1 MIRHMA
7 SIGEIV
13 DDMAAAVAFY
23 RDVLGLEVEWNEGTG
38 YATAKVAGAMH
49 FGIWSREAAAEA
61 TLGDKEAASRI
72 PLGFTVEFEVDEV
85 QAAAEYPGEQG
96 VEGTAGTPDG
106 GLGTDHKPLPI
117 AERGAL
123 RRSGDPLGPG
133 ALRELACPKPVS
145 LEARQAQAP
154 HGRGGRMHNGRQ
166 DRDIERAK
174 RMAAGR
180 RKPNA

>member
-49 FGIWSREAAAEA
+49 FGIWSRESAAEA

-85 QAAAEYPGEQG
+85 QAAADTLESKGWKVLQAPRTEDWGQ
-96 VEGTAGTPDG
+96 TTSRFLSPS
-106 GLGTDHKPLPI
+106 
-117 AERGAL
+117 GAL
-123 RRSGDPLGPG
+123 CGVAETPWARDLSG
-133 ALRELACPKPVS
+133 S
-145 LEARQAQAP
+145 
-154 HGRGGRMHNGRQ
+154 
-166 DRDIERAK
+166 
-174 RMAAGR
+174 
-180 RKPNA
+180 

>member
-85 QAAAEYPGEQG
+85 QAAADTLESKGWKVLQAPRTEDWGQ
-96 VEGTAGTPDG
+96 TTSRFLSPS
-106 GLGTDHKPLPI
+106 
-117 AERGAL
+117 GAL
-123 RRSGDPLGPG
+123 CGVAETPW
-133 ALRELACPKPVS
+133 ARELS
-145 LEARQAQAP
+145 
-154 HGRGGRMHNGRQ
+154 GS
-166 DRDIERAK
+166 
-174 RMAAGR
+174 
-180 RKPNA
+180 

>member
-49 FGIWSREAAAEA
+49 FGIWSRESAAEA

-85 QAAAEYPGEQG
+85 QAAADTLESKGWKVLQAPRTEDWGQ
-96 VEGTAGTPDG
+96 TTSRFLSPS
-106 GLGTDHKPLPI
+106 
-117 AERGAL
+117 GAL
-123 RRSGDPLGPG
+123 CGVAETPW
-133 ALRELACPKPVS
+133 ARELS
-145 LEARQAQAP
+145 
-154 HGRGGRMHNGRQ
+154 GS
-166 DRDIERAK
+166 
-174 RMAAGR
+174 
-180 RKPNA
+180 

>member
-72 PLGFTVEFEVDEV
+72 PLGFTVEFEVNEV
-85 QAAAEYPGEQG
+85 QAASSTLESKGWKVLQAPRTEDWGQTTSRFLSPS
-96 VEGTAGTPDG
+96 
-106 GLGTDHKPLPI
+106 
-117 AERGAL
+117 GAL
-123 RRSGDPLGPG
+123 CGVAETPWARDLSG
-133 ALRELACPKPVS
+133 S
-145 LEARQAQAP
+145 
-154 HGRGGRMHNGRQ
+154 
-166 DRDIERAK
+166 
-174 RMAAGR
+174 
-180 RKPNA
+180 

>member
-1 MIRHMA
+1 VIRHMA

-85 QAAAEYPGEQG
+85 QAAADTLESKGWKVLQAPRTEDWGQ
-96 VEGTAGTPDG
+96 TTSRFLSPS
-106 GLGTDHKPLPI
+106 
-117 AERGAL
+117 GAL
-123 RRSGDPLGPG
+123 CGVAETPW
-133 ALRELACPKPVS
+133 ARELS
-145 LEARQAQAP
+145 
-154 HGRGGRMHNGRQ
+154 GS
-166 DRDIERAK
+166 
-174 RMAAGR
+174 
-180 RKPNA
+180 

>member
-49 FGIWSREAAAEA
+49 FGIWSRESAAEA
-61 TLGDKEAASRI
+61 TLGEKEAASRI

-85 QAAAEYPGEQG
+85 QAAADTLESKGWKVLQAPRTEDWGQ
-96 VEGTAGTPDG
+96 TTSRFLSPS
-106 GLGTDHKPLPI
+106 
-117 AERGAL
+117 GAL
-123 RRSGDPLGPG
+123 SGVAETPW
-133 ALRELACPKPVS
+133 ARELS
-145 LEARQAQAP
+145 
-154 HGRGGRMHNGRQ
+154 GS
-166 DRDIERAK
+166 
-174 RMAAGR
+174 
-180 RKPNA
+180 

>member
-38 YATAKVAGAMH
+38 YTTAKVAGAMH

-72 PLGFTVEFEVDEV
+72 PLGFTVEFEVNEV
-85 QAAAEYPGEQG
+85 QAASSTLESKGWKVLQAPRTEDWGQTTSRFLSPG
-96 VEGTAGTPDG
+96 
-106 GLGTDHKPLPI
+106 
-117 AERGAL
+117 GAL
-123 RRSGDPLGPG
+123 CGVAETPWARDLSG
-133 ALRELACPKPVS
+133 S
-145 LEARQAQAP
+145 
-154 HGRGGRMHNGRQ
+154 
-166 DRDIERAK
+166 
-174 RMAAGR
+174 
-180 RKPNA
+180 

>member
-49 FGIWSREAAAEA
+49 FGIWSRESAAEA

-85 QAAAEYPGEQG
+85 QAASS
-96 VEGTAGTPDG
+96 T
-106 GLGTDHKPLPI
+106 
-117 AERGAL
+117 
-123 RRSGDPLGPG
+123 
-133 ALRELACPKPVS
+133 
-145 LEARQAQAP
+145 LESKGWQVLQAP
-154 HGRGGRMHNGRQ
+154 RTEDWGQTTSRFLSPSGAICGVAETPWA
-166 DRDIERAK
+166 RDLS
-174 RMAAGR
+174 GS
-180 RKPNA
+180 

>member
-38 YATAKVAGAMH
+38 YTTAKVAGAMH

-85 QAAAEYPGEQG
+85 QAAADTLESKGWKVLQAPRTEDWGQ
-96 VEGTAGTPDG
+96 TTSRFLSPS
-106 GLGTDHKPLPI
+106 
-117 AERGAL
+117 GAL
-123 RRSGDPLGPG
+123 CGVAETPW
-133 ALRELACPKPVS
+133 ARELS
-145 LEARQAQAP
+145 
-154 HGRGGRMHNGRQ
+154 GS
-166 DRDIERAK
+166 
-174 RMAAGR
+174 
-180 RKPNA
+180 

>member
-38 YATAKVAGAMH
+38 YATAKVAGVVH

-85 QAAAEYPGEQG
+85 QAAADTLESKGWKVLQAPRTEDWGQ
-96 VEGTAGTPDG
+96 TTSRFLSPS
-106 GLGTDHKPLPI
+106 
-117 AERGAL
+117 GAL
-123 RRSGDPLGPG
+123 CGVAETPW
-133 ALRELACPKPVS
+133 ARELS
-145 LEARQAQAP
+145 
-154 HGRGGRMHNGRQ
+154 GS
-166 DRDIERAK
+166 
-174 RMAAGR
+174 
-180 RKPNA
+180 

>member
-1 MIRHMA
+1 MA

-49 FGIWSREAAAEA
+49 FGIWSRESAAEA

-85 QAAAEYPGEQG
+85 QAASS
-96 VEGTAGTPDG
+96 T
-106 GLGTDHKPLPI
+106 
-117 AERGAL
+117 
-123 RRSGDPLGPG
+123 
-133 ALRELACPKPVS
+133 
-145 LEARQAQAP
+145 LESKGWQVLQAP
-154 HGRGGRMHNGRQ
+154 RTEDWGQTTSRFLSPSGAICGVAETPWA
-166 DRDIERAK
+166 RDLS
-174 RMAAGR
+174 GS
-180 RKPNA
+180 

>member
-49 FGIWSREAAAEA
+49 FGIWSREAA
-61 TLGDKEAASRI
+61 SRI

-85 QAAAEYPGEQG
+85 QAAADTLESKGWKVLQAPRTEDWGQ
-96 VEGTAGTPDG
+96 TTSRFLSPS
-106 GLGTDHKPLPI
+106 
-117 AERGAL
+117 GAL
-123 RRSGDPLGPG
+123 CGVAETPWARDLSG
-133 ALRELACPKPVS
+133 S
-145 LEARQAQAP
+145 
-154 HGRGGRMHNGRQ
+154 
-166 DRDIERAK
+166 
-174 RMAAGR
+174 
-180 RKPNA
+180 

>member
-1 MIRHMA
+1 MA

-49 FGIWSREAAAEA
+49 FGIWSRESAAEA

-85 QAAAEYPGEQG
+85 QAAADTLESKGWKVLQSPRTEDWGQTTSRFLSPSGAICG
-96 VEGTAGTPDG
+96 VAETPWARD
-106 GLGTDHKPLPI
+106 L
-117 AERGAL
+117 
-123 RRSGDPLGPG
+123 SG
-133 ALRELACPKPVS
+133 S
-145 LEARQAQAP
+145 
-154 HGRGGRMHNGRQ
+154 
-166 DRDIERAK
+166 
-174 RMAAGR
+174 
-180 RKPNA
+180 

>member
-49 FGIWSREAAAEA
+49 FGIWSRESAAEA

-85 QAAAEYPGEQG
+85 QAASSTLESKGWEVLQQPRTEDWGQ
-96 VEGTAGTPDG
+96 TTSRFLSPS
-106 GLGTDHKPLPI
+106 
-117 AERGAL
+117 GAL
-123 RRSGDPLGPG
+123 CGVAETPW
-133 ALRELACPKPVS
+133 ARELS
-145 LEARQAQAP
+145 
-154 HGRGGRMHNGRQ
+154 GS
-166 DRDIERAK
+166 
-174 RMAAGR
+174 
-180 RKPNA
+180 

>member
-13 DDMAAAVAFY
+13 EDMAAAVAFY

-49 FGIWSREAAAEA
+49 FGIWSRESAAEA

-85 QAAAEYPGEQG
+85 QAAANTL
-96 VEGTAGTPDG
+96 EGKGWQV
-106 GLGTDHKPLPI
+106 L
-117 AERGAL
+117 
-123 RRSGDPLGPG
+123 
-133 ALRELACPKPVS
+133 
-145 LEARQAQAP
+145 QAP
-154 HGRGGRMHNGRQ
+154 RTEDWGQTTSRFLSPSGAICGVAETPWA
-166 DRDIERAK
+166 RDLS
-174 RMAAGR
+174 GS
-180 RKPNA
+180 

>member
-85 QAAAEYPGEQG
+85 QAASSTLESKGWKVLQAPRTEDWGQTTSRFLSPS
-96 VEGTAGTPDG
+96 
-106 GLGTDHKPLPI
+106 
-117 AERGAL
+117 GAL
-123 RRSGDPLGPG
+123 CGITETPWARDLSG
-133 ALRELACPKPVS
+133 S
-145 LEARQAQAP
+145 
-154 HGRGGRMHNGRQ
+154 
-166 DRDIERAK
+166 
-174 RMAAGR
+174 
-180 RKPNA
+180 

>member
-38 YATAKVAGAMH
+38 YTTAKVAGAMH

-85 QAAAEYPGEQG
+85 QAAADTLESKGWKVLQAPRTEDWGQ
-96 VEGTAGTPDG
+96 TTSRFLSPS
-106 GLGTDHKPLPI
+106 
-117 AERGAL
+117 GAL
-123 RRSGDPLGPG
+123 CGVAETPWARDLSG
-133 ALRELACPKPVS
+133 S
-145 LEARQAQAP
+145 
-154 HGRGGRMHNGRQ
+154 
-166 DRDIERAK
+166 
-174 RMAAGR
+174 
-180 RKPNA
+180 

>member
-72 PLGFTVEFEVDEV
+72 PLGFTVEFEVNEV
-85 QAAAEYPGEQG
+85 QAASSTLESKGWKVLQAPRTEDWGQTTSRFLSPSGALCG
-96 VEGTAGTPDG
+96 
-106 GLGTDHKPLPI
+106 I
-117 AERGAL
+117 AETPWARDL
-123 RRSGDPLGPG
+123 SG
-133 ALRELACPKPVS
+133 S
-145 LEARQAQAP
+145 
-154 HGRGGRMHNGRQ
+154 
-166 DRDIERAK
+166 
-174 RMAAGR
+174 
-180 RKPNA
+180 

>member
-85 QAAAEYPGEQG
+85 QAASSTLESKGWKVLQAPRTEDWGQTTSRFLSPS
-96 VEGTAGTPDG
+96 
-106 GLGTDHKPLPI
+106 
-117 AERGAL
+117 GAL
-123 RRSGDPLGPG
+123 CGVAETPW
-133 ALRELACPKPVS
+133 ARELS
-145 LEARQAQAP
+145 
-154 HGRGGRMHNGRQ
+154 GS
-166 DRDIERAK
+166 
-174 RMAAGR
+174 
-180 RKPNA
+180 

>member
-1 MIRHMA
+1 MIRHVA

-49 FGIWSREAAAEA
+49 FGIWSRESAAEA

-85 QAAAEYPGEQG
+85 QAAADTLESKGWKVLQAPRTEDWGQ
-96 VEGTAGTPDG
+96 TTSRFLSPS
-106 GLGTDHKPLPI
+106 
-117 AERGAL
+117 GAL
-123 RRSGDPLGPG
+123 CGVAETPW
-133 ALRELACPKPVS
+133 ARELS
-145 LEARQAQAP
+145 
-154 HGRGGRMHNGRQ
+154 GS
-166 DRDIERAK
+166 
-174 RMAAGR
+174 
-180 RKPNA
+180 

>member
-13 DDMAAAVAFY
+13 DDMETAVAFY

-85 QAAAEYPGEQG
+85 QAAADTLESKGWKVLQAPRTEDWGQ
-96 VEGTAGTPDG
+96 TTSRFLSPS
-106 GLGTDHKPLPI
+106 
-117 AERGAL
+117 GAL
-123 RRSGDPLGPG
+123 CGVAETPW
-133 ALRELACPKPVS
+133 ARELS
-145 LEARQAQAP
+145 
-154 HGRGGRMHNGRQ
+154 GS
-166 DRDIERAK
+166 
-174 RMAAGR
+174 
-180 RKPNA
+180 

>member
-1 MIRHMA
+1 MA

-49 FGIWSREAAAEA
+49 FGIWSRESAAEA

-85 QAAAEYPGEQG
+85 QAAADTLESKGWKVLQAPRTEDWGQ
-96 VEGTAGTPDG
+96 TTSRFLSPS
-106 GLGTDHKPLPI
+106 
-117 AERGAL
+117 GAL
-123 RRSGDPLGPG
+123 CGVAETPWARDLSG
-133 ALRELACPKPVS
+133 S
-145 LEARQAQAP
+145 
-154 HGRGGRMHNGRQ
+154 
-166 DRDIERAK
+166 
-174 RMAAGR
+174 
-180 RKPNA
+180 

>member
-23 RDVLGLEVEWNEGTG
+23 RNVLGLEVEWNEGTG

-72 PLGFTVEFEVDEV
+72 PLGFTVEFEVNEV
-85 QAAAEYPGEQG
+85 QAASSTLESKGWKVLQAPRTEDWGQTTSRFLSPSGALCG
-96 VEGTAGTPDG
+96 
-106 GLGTDHKPLPI
+106 I
-117 AERGAL
+117 AETPWARDL
-123 RRSGDPLGPG
+123 SG
-133 ALRELACPKPVS
+133 S
-145 LEARQAQAP
+145 
-154 HGRGGRMHNGRQ
+154 
-166 DRDIERAK
+166 
-174 RMAAGR
+174 
-180 RKPNA
+180 